1 MIKTATISIAV
12 ILGTIY
18 SANAQQN
25 SSNWKVSL
33 ADGACWASSSP
44 SSSDSSFDN
53 RSIPYLSIQNHPS
66 EGVKGSIA
74 ASNGGVD
81 ASQMKAVI
89 VVDDKEFN
97 TLTYREAAFVGTGKP
112 EADLTAAMQRGK
124 EAKVIWTS
132 KDGKTAVDRY
142 DLTGFTSAKN
152 DIDRSCK

>member
-12 ILGTIY
+12 FLGTIY

-25 SSNWKVSL
+25 FSNWKVSSS
-33 ADGACWASSSP
+33 DGACWASSSP
-44 SSSDSSFDN
+44 SSIDGSFEN
-53 RSIPYLSIQNHPS
+53 RSVPSLSIQNHPS
-66 EGVKGSIA
+66 EEVKGSIA

-89 VVDDKEFN
+89 VVDDKEFA

-112 EADLTAAMQRGK
+112 EANLTAALLRGK

-132 KDGKTAVDRY
+132 KEGKTVVDRY
-142 DLTGFTSAKN
+142 DLAGFTSAKN
-152 DIDRSCK
+152 DIDRNCK

>member
-1 MIKTATISIAV
+1 
-12 ILGTIY
+12 
-18 SANAQQN
+18 
-25 SSNWKVSL
+25 
-33 ADGACWASSSP
+33 
-44 SSSDSSFDN
+44 
-53 RSIPYLSIQNHPS
+53 
-66 EGVKGSIA
+66 
-74 ASNGGVD
+74 VD